1 MNLDLDAL
9 FPEGLSDETVCAV
22 AELLNE
28 LANRWE
34 NRYFHRIR
42 AYQAKQQLDLFDV
55 EEPWRRKAQ
64 D

>member
-1 MNLDLDAL
+1 MILDLDAL
-9 FPEGLSDETVCAV
+9 FPEGLSDETIMAV

-28 LANRWE
+28 LANQWE

-42 AYQAKQQLDLFDV
+42 AYQAPPQLDLFDP
-55 EEPWRRKAQ
+55 EEPWRRRTP